1 MSQVGHRWG
10 SSTDELR
17 TVKRNLAPAPTSF
30 VSIRVRAQR
39 SGSASRQLHRPH
51 CRRERHVRQGLAAH
65 AQMVATALQILF
77 WATKGGPCRITSDT
91 GTPNTQ
97 HTTPALSSTY
107 PGPPARRPGLRSAH
121 QTGSGR
127 SFPLL
132 DWLRVGIPSLEKN
145 RLEASHESPRS
156 IAEQASRQPARPC
169 WRAHRFVP
177 SCRGEARPIIVAAR
191 SVLSCVRRSCRT
203 LAAVEAYT
211 STAQTTVDLD
221 LLSSPFRLEF
231 VQVSGAPIG

>member
-1 MSQVGHRWG
+1 MGVEHRRASHGQAQSCTRTDKLRVYSCPSAAQWI
-10 SSTDELR
+10 SKPSTTSAALPAR
-17 TVKRNLAPAPTSF
+17 TP
-30 VSIRVRAQR
+30 R
-39 SGSASRQLHRPH
+39 SARFGGTCANGCDSA
-51 CRRERHVRQGLAAH
+51 AD
-65 AQMVATALQILF
+65 TI